1 MVNNNKF
8 HVNKHQILINDVIIN
23 HVETFVIDFLI
34 LLSLYKVFMFK

>member
-8 HVNKHQILINDVIIN
+8 HVNKRQILINDVIIY